1 MFDRFILTLF
11 MVFSFAIVSN
21 SAVQFEMGHKEFNPA
36 STAKTN
42 ILVDG
47 KSIKMEYLED
57 GKKLDSTMIFKGDS
71 DVMIFVDHQ
80 EKKYFSMNKNDIQKF
95 SDHMSQAMAQL
106 DEALK
111 DMPPEQREQMKNMM
125 KDKMPGMGNSDYVEP
140 VIKKSGSDTVK
151 GYSCTNYDIYRG
163 KKLYRKSCVTKWGN
177 IEGGDQIAA
186 AMISMT
192 DFMEEMTKSFSNNSQ
207 VKFEKNVFHQ
217 LKEMKGFPVKTV
229 DYGDSENIISES
241 IFESSRIVD
250 APKSEFEPPSGYRKE
265 AISM

>member
-1 MFDRFILTLF
+1 MFNRFILTLSL
-11 MVFSFAIVSN
+11 VFSFAIVSN
-21 SAVQFEMGHKEFNPA
+21 SAVQFEMGHKEFNPS

-71 DVMIFVDHQ
+71 DVMIFVDHR

-95 SDHMSQAMAQL
+95 SNQMSQAMAQL

-125 KDKMPGMGNSDYVEP
+125 KDKLPGMGNSDYVEP

-151 GYSCTNYDIYRG
+151 GYSCTNYDIYKG
-163 KKLYRKSCVTKWGN
+163 SKLYRKSCVTNWGN

-217 LKEMKGFPVKTV
+217 LKEMNGFPVKTV
-229 DYGDSENIISES
+229 DYGDSDNIISES

-250 APKSEFEPPSGYRKE
+250 APKSEFKPPSGYRKE